1 MKKLIALFVL
11 ALGTVFAQSA
21 APKNEVFGSAGL
33 SFPRTPSITTTF
45 SATAGYGRTVATE
58 SFGSTELIGT
68 YDFTRQTP
76 KGGVQ
81 SFMGGVKQ
89 NFKSTLPGVVPFL
102 TVQVGEAT
110 LLKQSNFATSVGGG
124 VRFTKLCPLFGV
136 DLGVTGTKI
145 QDSKPMYGGVFVGLS
160 KSF

>member
-1 MKKLIALFVL
+1 MKKLIALLVL
-11 ALGTVFAQSA
+11 SIGAVFAQS

-33 SFPRTPSITTTF
+33 AFPRTPSITSTI

-68 YDFTRQTP
+68 YNFNRQTP
-76 KGGVQ
+76 KGGVHA
-81 SFMGGVKQ
+81 FLGGVKQ
-89 NFKSTLPGVVPFL
+89 NFKSTIPGVTPFL
-102 TVQVGEAT
+102 MVQIGEAT
-110 LLKQSNFATSVGGG
+110 VSKKTDFATQVGGG

-136 DLGVTGTKI
+136 DLGVTGTKFANNT
-145 QDSKPMYGGVFVGLS
+145 PMYGGVFVGLS